1 MEDTFERLGYTF
13 RYFFDADVDELGHVD
28 VEGFDVYDGDVLIAE
43 LNFFTKDEIDELD
56 DETLEELIDDNLC

>member
-1 MEDTFERLGYTF
+1 MFEFERIGYRF

-43 LNFFTKDEIDELD
+43 LNFFTYEEIDEMD
-56 DETLEELIDDNLC
+56 DETLYLLIEDNLV